1 MPGNVLNVGVIP
13 LRLQLPELHRL
24 RLAQGNAAFEVL
36 TLAFSPALGDKLP
49 FIERLKLRQCRCLF
63 GTLVF
68 TDSRDP
74 CKAQREARA
83 VLRASL
89 YFIVGDFNDD
99 LWLHCHRIAVVG
111 ELLAL

>member
-49 FIERLKLRQCRCLF
+49 FIERLKLGQRRCLF

-74 CKAQREARA
+74 YPGRSAAIDLLMTRCLK
-83 VLRASL
+83 
-89 YFIVGDFNDD
+89 VG
-99 LWLHCHRIAVVG
+99 G
-111 ELLAL
+111 S